1 MKFSPLARSIS
12 LGTLAVAL
20 SIPLAAQAA
29 FIEDSK
35 ASLELRNF
43 YMNRDF
49 RNSNTNPTLQP
60 KQSKAE
66 EWAQGLLLRYESGF
80 TEGTVGVGVDAY
92 VLNLIPAAALQ
103 EQVYCP
109 EAKALAKRPA
119 ATVS

>member
-35 ASLELRNF
+35 VSLELRNF

-49 RNSNTNPTLQP
+49 RDVPSTS
-60 KQSKAE
+60 QSKLE
-66 EWAQGLLLRYESGF
+66 E
-80 TEGTVGVGVDAY
+80 
-92 VLNLIPAAALQ
+92 
-103 EQVYCP
+103 
-109 EAKALAKRPA
+109 
-119 ATVS
+119 

>member
-12 LGTLAVAL
+12 LGTLAVAMSL
-20 SIPLAAQAA
+20 PLAAQAA

-49 RNSNTNPTLQP
+49 RSEGV

-66 EWAQGLLLRYESGF
+66 RMGSGLLATLRIRFY
-80 TEGTVGVGVDAY
+80 
-92 VLNLIPAAALQ
+92 
-103 EQVYCP
+103 
-109 EAKALAKRPA
+109 
-119 ATVS
+119 